1 MERLRLWS
9 KLPGGLRV
17 SVLTVEMGV
26 SPLQRLPLSGACLVA
41 QEQPV
46 VEPQVTHFR
55 QVPFLTMVKLPQL
68 PQASPV

>member
-1 MERLRLWS
+1 MERLRLRS

-17 SVLTVEMGV
+17 SVLTVEVGLR
-26 SPLQRLPLSGACLVA
+26 PLQRSQLSGAGLVA

-55 QVPFLTMVKLPQL
+55 QVPFRTMVKLPQL